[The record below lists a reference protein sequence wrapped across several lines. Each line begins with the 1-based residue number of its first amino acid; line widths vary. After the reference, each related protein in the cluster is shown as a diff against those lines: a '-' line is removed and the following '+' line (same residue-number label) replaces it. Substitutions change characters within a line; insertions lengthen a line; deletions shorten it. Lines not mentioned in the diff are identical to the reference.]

1 MPPAR
6 LTRSQDGEVIEEHF
20 HLDRSI
26 SVGHIITTITIV
38 VSMIWWASTVETRLA
53 VQESS
58 VRALQET
65 DRRHESESSAMRAE
79 IRDQLAALNA
89 KVDRLVE
96 RQAVPRGGDAR

>member
-1 MPPAR
+1 MPPTR
-6 LTRSQDGEVIEEHF
+6 LTRSQDGDVIEEHF

-58 VRALQET
+58 VRTLQET
-65 DRRHESESSAMRAE
+65 DRRHESDSSAMRAE

-96 RQAVPRGGDAR
+96 RQASRGGDAR

>member
-1 MPPAR
+1 MPPTR
-6 LTRSQDGEVIEEHF
+6 LARSQDGEVIEEHF

-58 VRALQET
+58 VRTLKET
-65 DRRHESESSAMRAE
+65 DLRHEGEATAMRAE

-96 RQAVPRGGDAR
+96 RQAAPRLGVR